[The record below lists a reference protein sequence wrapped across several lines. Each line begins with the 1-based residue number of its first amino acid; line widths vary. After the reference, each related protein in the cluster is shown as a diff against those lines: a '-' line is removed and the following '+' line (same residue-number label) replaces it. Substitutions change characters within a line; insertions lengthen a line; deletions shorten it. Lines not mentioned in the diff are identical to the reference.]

1 MPSPPPPFSDQNSL
15 LDEVRIIHP
24 AVIRR
29 DNSLVQ
35 PDRDLP
41 AYLDTELRTPKLDAL
56 HSQLWLAGLP
66 VAARILSRQK
76 LMNRA
81 IAITERPDEHLVW
94 HDGCIFIKP
103 LPDFLLCHAFWEKH
117 LCRGAGDDH
126 DPALYPSAVGLLLSY
141 AWLVQYRSDFKM
153 AWEAGLLPEGFGF
166 EAWTALVR
174 DFLGRLDLEAMDP
187 AQVDRRYRYG
197 ELRLSRL
204 NSLTRYTPGRWSVAN
219 FVYGHMNFSTRY
231 TTFFE
236 TNFGWLLAVF
246 AYVSIVLSALQT
258 GIATEFLADNW
269 DFQRMT
275 WGLSLVT
282 VGVSFASVVM
292 IFAVWFSL
300 LWYHLLSTLAF
311 DRRTEAVRKKVSIA
325 DGR

>member
-1 MPSPPPPFSDQNSL
+1 MQSPPPPFSEQNSL
-15 LDEVRIIHP
+15 LDEARITHP
-24 AVIRR
+24 AIIRR
-29 DNSLVQ
+29 DSSLLQ
-35 PDRDLP
+35 PDRDLA

-56 HSQLWLAGLP
+56 HNHLWLAGLP
-66 VAARILSRQK
+66 VAARTLSRQK
-76 LMNRA
+76 LMNRD

-103 LPDFLLCHAFWEKH
+103 LPEFLLCHAFWEKH

-141 AWLVQYRSDFKM
+141 AWLVQYRSDFNM
-153 AWEAGLLPEGFGF
+153 AREAGLLPEGFGF

-174 DFLGRLDLEAMDP
+174 DLLGRLDLEAMDP
-187 AQVDRRYRYG
+187 ARVDRRYRYG
-197 ELRLSRL
+197 ELRLTRL
-204 NSLTRYTPGRWSVAN
+204 DSITRYMPDRWSAAN

-258 GIATEFLADNW
+258 GISTEFLSDNW

-275 WGLSLVT
+275 WILSLIT
-282 VGVSFASVVM
+282 VGVSLGSVVL
-292 IFAVWFSL
+292 IFGVWFSL

-311 DRRTEAVRKKVSIA
+311 DRRTEAARRKVIIA
-325 DGR
+325 DE